1 MQLKTLS
8 DLDRETSSSYT
19 MTLIAQDGGDP
30 PLADSIR
37 IEVTVGDTN
46 DFAPVFSVTE
56 YRISLFEAT
65 GYLSF
70 VTFHVSCWVI
80 R

>member
-8 DLDRETSSSYT
+8 DLDRGN
-19 MTLIAQDGGDP
+19 LFLLHNDPDCPRWGGP
-30 PLADSIR
+30 SPLADNIR
-37 IEVTVGDTN
+37 IEVAVGDAN

-70 VTFHVSCWVI
+70 VTFHVSC
-80 R
+80 